1 MKNKI
6 YMFWGEKAYEEME
19 NTILFANT
27 IGITADRMDTDD
39 DYNGIDDPCLYL
51 AIYASTVEHL
61 KIQKFINM
69 IGNMN

>member
-6 YMFWGEKAYEEME
+6 YMFYGEKAYDEVES
-19 NTILFANT
+19 TILFINT
-27 IGITADRMDTDD
+27 IGIPAECVDTED
-39 DYNGIDDPCLYL
+39 DYSGIDNPSVCLSVYT
-51 AIYASTVEHL
+51 SNVEHL